1 LGIPARIRAYTGRSA
16 LVDGIPFRLP
26 VQTVN
31 SPALFAAFSIDAG
44 AARALLPGNEVYP
57 LRLWK
62 RGLLVISVI
71 DYLDTTIGKYIEFS
85 IAIACTHGRRQAPP
99 LLPAI
104 FQAWYGTGQY
114 VVDLPVSSE
123 ISVKGGKG
131 IWGMPKHQ
139 ASLDYRVEER
149 TVSSQYDV
157 APGQLGM
164 RIEIDRPKRAWLP
177 LAASAA
183 NYCEFRGLLMK
194 SYVDFKGK
202 IGFKLFA
209 KGAARLLIGD
219 HPQMAWL
226 KTLDIRPEALFT
238 AFIPAANGVLD
249 DHFESWFLTFPEM
262 PAQPFPGLE
271 TVVNLGQSQ
280 TWPPPPTADGRD
292 AGAAAAQAP
301 VASGSP

>member
-1 LGIPARIRAYTGRSA
+1 LGIPARIRDYTGRCS
-16 LVDGIPFRLP
+16 LVDGIPFHLP
-26 VQTVN
+26 VQCVN
-31 SPALFAAFSIDAG
+31 SPALFAVFSIDAG
-44 AARALLPGNEVYP
+44 AARALLPGDEVYP

-62 RGLLVISVI
+62 RGLLVVSVI

-104 FQAWYGTGQY
+104 FQGWYGTGQY

-139 ASLDYRVEER
+139 ASLDYRIDER

-164 RIEIDRPKRAWLP
+164 RIEIARPRSAWLP
-177 LAASAA
+177 VSATAA

-194 SYVDFKGK
+194 SYIDFKGK
-202 IGFKLFA
+202 VGFTLLK
-209 KGAARLLIGD
+209 KGAARMLIGD
-219 HPQMAWL
+219 HPAMAWL
-226 KTLDIRPEALFT
+226 KPLDIDPEAIVT

-249 DHFESWFLTFPEM
+249 DHFESWFLTFPAM
-262 PAQPFPGLE
+262 PPAPFPGLE
-271 TVVNLGQSQ
+271 TVVDLGLSQ
-280 TWPPPPTADGRD
+280 AWLAPPTADGRD
-292 AGAAAAQAP
+292 AGGAAA
-301 VASGSP
+301 ASGSP